1 MDECRITY
9 NGYALVTAGF
19 VSFVHAVE
27 RRDGCAHADAGVHH
41 AERSHRAERIAAD
54 ITADIDLELLEG
66 IEQTSV
72 RTSGAKY
79 GWTRGNVYI
88 GLEISVLFTEDNF
101 LYHALRILA
110 EKRELFLADDIYS
123 ELAAVIFYVRVKL
136 FDDIDFFA
144 FCRKVTDYLFGQR
157 IEAAYL
163 EIRRFIA
170 ESLFGI
176 LVGNSAS
183 DYADFL
189 VVIFNLVDAEVN
201 SFAVAPGFES
211 LCSLFNYDMLLLC
224 HGGHHDIFL
233 CVLDILLESVV
244 DSLPYLNKAAGMRDS
259 RSESDYN
266 RSVVTLGD
274 IICKLRESETLL
286 RIRRLEHRYL

>member
-1 MDECRITY
+1 M
-9 NGYALVTAGF
+9 
-19 VSFVHAVE
+19 
-27 RRDGCAHADAGVHH
+27 
-41 AERSHRAERIAAD
+41 
-54 ITADIDLELLEG
+54 
-66 IEQTSV
+66 

-79 GWTRGNVYI
+79 GRTRGNVYI
-88 GLEISVLFTEDNF
+88 GLEISVLFIEDNF

-110 EKRELFLADDIYS
+110 EKRELLLADNVYS
-123 ELAAVIFYVRVKL
+123 ELAAVIFYVRIKL
-136 FDDIDFFA
+136 LDDIDFLA

-157 IEAAYL
+157 IKAAYL

-176 LVGNSAS
+176 LVGNAAG

-201 SFAVAPGFES
+201 SFTVAPGFES
-211 LCSLFNYDMLLLC
+211 LCSLFNYDMLLFR

-244 DSLPYLNKAAGMRDS
+244 DSLPYLNKAAGMRNS

-266 RSVVTLGD
+266 RGVVTLGD
-274 IICKLRESETLL
+274 IICELRESEAFL
-286 RIRRLEHRYL
+286 RICGLEHRYL